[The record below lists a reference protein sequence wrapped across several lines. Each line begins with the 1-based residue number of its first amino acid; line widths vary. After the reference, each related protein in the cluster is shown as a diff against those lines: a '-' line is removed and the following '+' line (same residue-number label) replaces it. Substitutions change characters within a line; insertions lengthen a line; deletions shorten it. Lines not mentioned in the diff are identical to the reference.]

1 LPVGQIASHQI
12 CSDYAFSAKL
22 RQAIIAQP
30 FGPEEGL
37 REAMRAQLL
46 FFSAVMLC
54 ATPAF
59 AISNDDV
66 RAALEQRFKGD
77 RTGACI
83 AAGVIDDGTIATAYY
98 CADPNSQRPYDEH
111 TAFEIGS
118 VTKTMT
124 AALLAE
130 FIARGEV
137 ALNDPIASL
146 LPPGTGVP
154 SFNGRE
160 ITIAE
165 IVTHTSGLPAV
176 PANYR
181 PPDMNNPYAAATE
194 RDLLDALAATRLT
207 REPGSKWEYSNF
219 AMIVL
224 SYALARRSGKDYE
237 TLLRERLLVPLGM
250 NETYVARRPSQ
261 VRLAQGHLPNA
272 MPAVPWDFHPDMAGV
287 GGVRATLPD
296 LLRYLEGQLGM
307 RESAITPALAQ
318 TQEQVASVDGHRMG
332 MNWNLFT
339 RNGHTRISH
348 EGGTGGYSSF
358 AGFDRT
364 AKRAVVLLSDTAL
377 TASGGL
383 GSLGSH
389 LLDPS
394 ILVGAP
400 HVVATADAKLI
411 DALVGKYRLQG
422 GLGIELRRNANS
434 LTIQADGQ
442 PEFEMGYDSAGDF
455 YPLQID
461 ALLRPKRKADG
472 TYAFTWFQLGGVSEA
487 ERMGP
492 VAPVASR
499 WTPTEAQLKD
509 YAGSYPLTPNFG
521 LRVFSTGAK
530 LFVQGTNQRSLEFA
544 SVERDVFV
552 AESVGAEIDF
562 ERGASDKVVSLT
574 LKQRG
579 QVLQGERH

>member
-1 LPVGQIASHQI
+1 
-12 CSDYAFSAKL
+12 
-22 RQAIIAQP
+22 
-30 FGPEEGL
+30 
-37 REAMRAQLL
+37 MRAQLL
-46 FFSAVMLC
+46 CFSAVMFC
-54 ATPAF
+54 AAPAL
-59 AISNDDV
+59 AISNDEV

-137 ALNDPIASL
+137 SLGDPIAKL
-146 LPPGTGVP
+146 LPPGTPVP

-160 ITIAE
+160 ITIAD

-176 PANYR
+176 PATYR
-181 PPDMNNPYAAATE
+181 PPDINNPYAGASE

-219 AMIVL
+219 AVILL
-224 SYALARRSGKDYE
+224 SYALAKRSGNDYE
-237 TLLRERLLVPLGM
+237 TLLRERLLLPLGM

-261 VRLAQGHLPNA
+261 VHLAQGHLPNGT
-272 MPAVPWDFHPDMAGV
+272 PAVPWDFHPDMAGV

-296 LLRYLEGQLGM
+296 MLRYLEGQLGT
-307 RESAITPALAQ
+307 RASAVTPALEQ
-318 TQEQVASVDGHRMG
+318 TQKQVASVDGHRMG
-332 MNWNLFT
+332 MNWNLST

-383 GSLGSH
+383 GSIGAH
-389 LLDPS
+389 LLDSS
-394 ILVGAP
+394 IVVGGP
-400 HVVATADAKLI
+400 HVVATADANLI
-411 DALVGKYRLQG
+411 DALVGKYRLRG
-422 GLGIELRRNANS
+422 GLGVELRRTAGH
-434 LTIQADGQ
+434 LAIQADGQ
-442 PEFEMGYDSAGDF
+442 PEFEMGYDSVGDF
-455 YPLQID
+455 YPLKFD

-472 TYAFTWFQLGGVSEA
+472 TYTFTWFQSGAVLDA
-487 ERMGP
+487 ERLGQP
-492 VAPVASR
+492 AAIASK
-499 WTPTEAQLKD
+499 WTPTEAQLAD
-509 YAGSYPLTPNFG
+509 YIGDYPLMPNFG
-521 LRVFSTGAK
+521 LRVSATGAK
-530 LFVQGTNQRSLEFA
+530 LFVQGTNQRSIEFV
-544 SVERDVFV
+544 SVERDVFI
-552 AESVGAEIDF
+552 AESVSAEIDF
-562 ERGASDKVVSLT
+562 ERDAGDKVVSLI

-579 QVLQGERH
+579 QVLRGERH

>member
-1 LPVGQIASHQI
+1 
-12 CSDYAFSAKL
+12 
-22 RQAIIAQP
+22 
-30 FGPEEGL
+30 
-37 REAMRAQLL
+37 MRAQLL
-46 FFSAVMLC
+46 VFSALMSC
-54 ATPAF
+54 AAPAL
-59 AISNDDV
+59 AISNEDV

-77 RTGACI
+77 RTGACV
-83 AAGVIDDGTIATAYY
+83 AAGVIDDGTIATAYD

-137 ALNDPIASL
+137 ALSDPIAKL
-146 LPPGTGVP
+146 LPPGTPVP

-160 ITIAE
+160 ITIAD

-176 PANYR
+176 SATYR
-181 PPDMNNPYAAATE
+181 PRDVNNPYAGATE

-207 REPGSKWEYSNF
+207 RAPGSKWEYSNF
-219 AMIVL
+219 ATIVL
-224 SYALARRSGKDYE
+224 SYALAKRSGKDYE
-237 TLLRERLLVPLGM
+237 ALLRERLLVPLGM
-250 NETYVARRPSQ
+250 NETYVAQRPSQ

-296 LLRYLEGQLGM
+296 MLRYLEGQLGA
-307 RESAITPALAQ
+307 RESAITSALAR
-318 TQEQVASVDGHRMG
+318 TQEQVADVDGRRMG
-332 MNWNLFT
+332 MNWILST
-339 RNGHTRISH
+339 RNGHTRMSH
-348 EGGTGGYSSF
+348 GGGTGGYSSF
-358 AGFDRT
+358 AGFDRA

-377 TASGGL
+377 TSIGGL
-383 GSLGSH
+383 EAFGSH

-394 ILVGAP
+394 ISAGAP
-400 HVVATADAKLI
+400 RVVATADARLI

-422 GLGIELRRNANS
+422 GLGLELRHHGS
-434 LTIQADGQ
+434 GLTIQADDQ

-455 YPLQID
+455 YPLKYD

-472 TYAFTWFQLGGVSEA
+472 AYSFTWFQLGGAMEA

-492 VAPVASR
+492 PVAVASK

-509 YAGSYPLTPNFG
+509 YAGSYPLAPNFA
-521 LRVFSTGAK
+521 LRVFATGTK
-530 LFVQGTNQRSLEFA
+530 LFVQGTNQASLELA

-562 ERGASDKVVSLT
+562 ERDAGDKVVSLT

-579 QVLQGERH
+579 QVLRGERH